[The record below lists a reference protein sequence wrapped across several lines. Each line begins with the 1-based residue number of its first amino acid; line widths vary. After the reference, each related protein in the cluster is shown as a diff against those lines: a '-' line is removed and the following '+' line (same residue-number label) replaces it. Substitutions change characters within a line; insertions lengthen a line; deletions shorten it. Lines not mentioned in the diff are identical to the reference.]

1 MRRKVVARDARLR
14 ETARHAPRF
23 RHPVFA
29 FREAFRVK
37 NGLPCGSNGSNVG
50 TTGRAPNRAKQT
62 QNRPS
67 NPRAFA
73 LESFFFFSGFVMV
86 RESSRSRL
94 ALPRARRRARKCAR
108 KAFST
113 HRRRRGTRRR
123 ALKRDGDAVLLRVSP
138 RRRRRLAQARVPVSL
153 LRLPARV
160 LDPARPRGGDIERH
174 ARPARLRRIEE
185 RLVRP
190 RGGDPGESRDGDF
203 LPDPRGADVG
213 LPGHELVETRARAQ
227 GLVGGQGARVDRL
240 HRPRVFRAGRAR
252 RRVLP
257 GGARR
262 RRRVS
267 ARADH
272 RAAGDRVRD
281 ERAVAGASDG
291 RS

>member
-1 MRRKVVARDARLR
+1 M
-14 ETARHAPRF
+14 
-23 RHPVFA
+23 
-29 FREAFRVK
+29 K
-37 NGLPCGSNGSNVG
+37 NGLVWLEWVECRDNWQERRI
-50 TTGRAPNRAKQT
+50 GR
-62 QNRPS
+62 NRPKTDGQPES
-67 NPRAFA
+67 VRAR
-73 LESFFFFSGFVMV
+73 EFFLFGFVMV

-94 ALPRARRRARKCAR
+94 ARPPRARRRARKCAR

-190 RGGDPGESRDGDF
+190 RGGDPGESRDGDV